1 MNVDDQGSDFV
12 CSQEYLER
20 LSPAHSRNRCLSS
33 MTQDQAAAASSG
45 TKNGRPR
52 PEYRWSKAARDLVR
66 ANLTASG
73 AELSGVISRLVEQ
86 SGYPRWACWKFV
98 RRMGIRAKRSQRR
111 WTQSERQRLEKLID
125 LHPVNEIAAI
135 LRRSQSSVWHALYR
149 MGASA
154 AMGRDS
160 FTKNTLA
167 VALHV
172 SPIQVETWI
181 NRGWLKRREVQT
193 GRIKRIIIAAED
205 FCEFCRAHTKDVV
218 GNRLS
223 KERLDFVYHF
233 AFPGS
238 HAELLPV
245 RDSKKERTAYEAAQV
260 KEEGGGGES
269 AGFDPERA
277 DDEDDTLD
285 RIA

>member
-1 MNVDDQGSDFV
+1 MPVTFFLQI
-12 CSQEYLER
+12 R
-20 LSPAHSRNRCLSS
+20 ARN
-33 MTQDQAAAASSG
+33 Q
-45 TKNGRPR
+45 
-52 PEYRWSKAARDLVR
+52 AARDKSLGKNPYIVPMTCF
-66 ANLTASG
+66 AT
-73 AELSGVISRLVEQ
+73 
-86 SGYPRWACWKFV
+86 
-98 RRMGIRAKRSQRR
+98 
-111 WTQSERQRLEKLID
+111 
-125 LHPVNEIAAI
+125 I

-167 VALHV
+167 SALHV
-172 SPIQVETWI
+172 SPTQIETWI
-181 NRGWLKRREVQT
+181 NRGWLKAREVQT
-193 GRIKRIIIAAED
+193 GQIKRVIIAAED

-233 AFPGS
+233 AFPRS

-245 RDSKKERTAYEAAQV
+245 RESKKERSAYETQV
-260 KEEGGGGES
+260 REEGNLGES
-269 AGFDPERA
+269 AGFDPAKA
-277 DDEDDTLD
+277 DDEDDTLG

>member
-1 MNVDDQGSDFV
+1 MNVDDQGPDFA
-12 CSQEYLER
+12 CSQEYVEGVL
-20 LSPAHSRNRCLSS
+20 PAHLRNKCLSS
-33 MTQDQAAAASSG
+33 TKQDQAVAASSG
-45 TKNGRPR
+45 TKNGSPR

-73 AELSGVISRLVEQ
+73 EELSGLISRLMEE

-98 RRMGIRAKRSQRR
+98 RRMGMRSKRVQRR

-125 LHPVNEIAAI
+125 LHPVNEIATI

-172 SPIQVETWI
+172 SPMQVETWI
-181 NRGWLKRREVQT
+181 NRGWLKSREVQT
-193 GRIKRIIIAAED
+193 GRIKRVIIAAED
-205 FCEFCRAHTKDVV
+205 FCAFCRAHTKDVV

-223 KERLDFVYHF
+223 KERLDFVYRF
-233 AFPGS
+233 AFPRS

-245 RDSKKERTAYEAAQV
+245 RESKKERSAYEAQI
-260 KEEGGGGES
+260 KEDEERGES
-269 AGFDPERA
+269 AGFNAARA
-277 DDEDDTLD
+277 EDDVD
-285 RIA
+285 DVERIA

>member
-1 MNVDDQGSDFV
+1 MNIDGQVQEF
-12 CSQEYLER
+12 SQEQEDVQVP
-20 LSPAHSRNRCLSS
+20 SPPQRSGNCFSFSHDGRRAANHS
-33 MTQDQAAAASSG
+33 AVI
-45 TKNGRPR
+45 KNGSPR
-52 PEYRWSKAARDLVR
+52 EEYRWSKTARDLVR
-66 ANLTASG
+66 ANVAASG
-73 AELSGVISRLVEQ
+73 AELSELVTRLVEQ

-98 RRMGIRAKRSQRR
+98 RRMGIRSKRAQRR
-111 WTQSERQRLEKLID
+111 WTQSERKRLEKLID
-125 LHPVNEIAAI
+125 LHPINEIATI

-172 SPIQVETWI
+172 SPVQVETWI

-193 GRIKRIIIAAED
+193 GQIKRVIIAAED

-233 AFPGS
+233 AFPRS

-245 RDSKKERTAYEAAQV
+245 RESKKERSAYDAQI
-260 KEEGGGGES
+260 KEEGDVGES
-269 AGFDPERA
+269 AGFDPESA
-277 DDEDDTLD
+277 TDEDDTLD

>member
-1 MNVDDQGSDFV
+1 MTVDDQGSDFAY
-12 CSQEYLER
+12 SQEYLEGV
-20 LSPAHSRNRCLSS
+20 LPPHSRNKRLSS
-33 MTQDQAAAASSG
+33 TKEDQLVAAPSG
-45 TKNGRPR
+45 TNNGSPR

-66 ANLTASG
+66 ANLTACG
-73 AELSGVISRLVEQ
+73 AELSSVISRLVEE

-98 RRMGIRAKRSQRR
+98 RRMGIRSKRVQRR

-125 LHPVNEIAAI
+125 LHPVNEIATI
-135 LRRSQSSVWHALYR
+135 LHRSQSSIWHALYR

-167 VALHV
+167 VALHI
-172 SPIQVETWI
+172 SPVQVETWI
-181 NRGWLKRREVQT
+181 NRGWLKSREVQT
-193 GRIKRIIIAAED
+193 GRIKRVIIAAED
-205 FCEFCRAHTKDVV
+205 FCGFCRAHTKDVV
-218 GNRLS
+218 GNRLN

-233 AFPGS
+233 AFPRS

-245 RDSKKERTAYEAAQV
+245 RESKKERSAYEVQV
-260 KEEGGGGES
+260 KEEGAASES
-269 AGFDPERA
+269 AGFGPGTA
-277 DDEDDTLD
+277 EDDDDAFD

>member
-1 MNVDDQGSDFV
+1 MNMDDQEPDVSHGQQDVQFPSPPQLGSNCFGLNEQCTTV
-12 CSQEYLER
+12 
-20 LSPAHSRNRCLSS
+20 ANRS
-33 MTQDQAAAASSG
+33 TA
-45 TKNGRPR
+45 TKDGLPR
-52 PEYRWSKAARDLVR
+52 EYRWSRTARDLVR
-66 ANLTASG
+66 TNLMASG
-73 AELSGVISRLVEQ
+73 AELSNLISRLVEE

-98 RRMGIRAKRSQRR
+98 RRMGVRSKRTQRR
-111 WTQSERQRLEKLID
+111 WTQSERRRLEKLID
-125 LHPVNEIAAI
+125 LQSVNEIATI
-135 LRRSQSSVWHALYR
+135 LRRSRSSVWHELYR

-181 NRGWLKRREVQT
+181 DRGWLKAREVQT
-193 GRIKRIIIAAED
+193 GQIRRVIIAAED

-223 KERLDFVYHF
+223 KERLDFVYRF
-233 AFPGS
+233 AFPRS

-245 RDSKKERTAYEAAQV
+245 RESKKERSAYEAQV
-260 KEEGGGGES
+260 QGEGDAGES
-269 AGFDPERA
+269 AGFGPGRT
-277 DDEDDTLD
+277 DDEDDALD